1 MAIEYTQQY
10 AIYNS
15 PQITNKTSEF
25 WNQCYIFVCNLMD
38 SLFQNN
44 TSPIVRFLL
53 TTNLKKF
60 ISFLLRV
67 YIIQFSLWFLTSVI
81 YLSLYHFI
89 LSYNLPCFQC
99 YVTIKYIAPDSTGKK
114 PEKKCTQLH
123 ILFQTQRNGRF
134 YYTIKWKY
142 LPKLGEYSCKQKGET
157 RQCF

>member
-44 TSPIVRFLL
+44 TSPIVRFLS

-81 YLSLYHFI
+81 YHYTTLFYRI
-89 LSYNLPCFQC
+89 
-99 YVTIKYIAPDSTGKK
+99 T
-114 PEKKCTQLH
+114 LH
-123 ILFQTQRNGRF
+123 SVLCNYKVYSSRF
-134 YYTIKWKY
+134 YRQETWEKVYPTAHIISNTKKWEILLY
-142 LPKLGEYSCKQKGET
+142 N
-157 RQCF
+157 